1 MSNNK
6 GFTISEM
13 LISLLV
19 ISLIVVILG
28 GGIVVVQ
35 KTYKEINLKAEGE
48 VLMSTAATKIIDEMR
63 FAKKIEMSEVGFEA
77 PLPTFESDS
86 YGGRIF
92 FTSENDGIKI
102 NTIDG
107 QKIPLLTDKTM
118 TSGLVP
124 SVSYEFVEDKIKPK
138 DSYFRVD
145 IKIKSGNNDSYIK
158 QRINVTPINYNL

>member
-6 GFTISEM
+6 GLTISEM

-92 FTSENDGIKI
+92 FTSEEDGIK
-102 NTIDG
+102 T
-107 QKIPLLTDKTM
+107 
-118 TSGLVP
+118 
-124 SVSYEFVEDKIKPK
+124 VSYTHLLH
-138 DSYFRVD
+138 
-145 IKIKSGNNDSYIK
+145 
-158 QRINVTPINYNL
+158 QL